1 MAARELTI
9 KYVLK
14 QIFFAFLVAAIVLVI
29 YLTAVNTKSQDQTI
43 GKYAF
48 MNSNG
53 NYLGKIKGRGR
64 SSKTQ
69 NVVYF
74 IEEPTGGVIEIP
86 MKYVEV
92 RDKFGN
98 D

>member
-1 MAARELTI
+1 MFSV

-14 QIFFAFLVAAIVLVI
+14 QIFFAFLIGAIVLVI
-29 YLTAVNTKSQDQTI
+29 YLTAVNTETQDRTI

-48 MNSNG
+48 MTRNG
-53 NYLGKIKGRGR
+53 SYLGKIKGRGR
-64 SSKTQ
+64 SSKTSSQ
-69 NVVYF
+69 VYF

-86 MKYVEV
+86 TQYVEV

-98 D
+98 E

>member
-9 KYVLK
+9 KFVLK
-14 QIFFAFLVAAIVLVI
+14 QIFFAFLIGAIVLVI
-29 YLTAVNTKSQDQTI
+29 YLTAVNTQSQDQTI
-43 GKYAF
+43 GKHAF
-48 MNSNG
+48 MASNG

-64 SSKTQ
+64 SSKSQ

-86 MKYVEV
+86 MKYVQV
-92 RDKFGN
+92 RDKLGN
-98 D
+98 E